1 MQVGCKMIKERPEA
15 AITGS
20 VAVHAQLSSVGLF
33 LALRVLFALY
43 LGFPFQGE
51 LSLSTP
57 ILSWIS

>member
-1 MQVGCKMIKERPEA
+1 MIKERPEA
-15 AITGS
+15 ARTGS

-51 LSLSTP
+51 LSLST
-57 ILSWIS
+57 SWIS